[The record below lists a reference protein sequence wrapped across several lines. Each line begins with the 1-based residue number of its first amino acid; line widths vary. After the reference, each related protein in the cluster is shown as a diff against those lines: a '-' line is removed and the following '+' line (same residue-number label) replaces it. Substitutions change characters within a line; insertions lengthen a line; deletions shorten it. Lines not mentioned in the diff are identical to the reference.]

1 MLAAGSVLSRSQEV
15 SHNTAPGAGQTD
27 DYVPFA
33 ARFRAWW
40 EGVEPGAMVQQG
52 QTASV
57 RRNRLI
63 VVDTPLSDGG
73 IDGHRAELRYRLWS
87 RLYGEGFTLPG
98 GQEVTTQFLKYT
110 GLQKAQTVLDLAAGL
125 GGTTRSA
132 ALQFGA
138 TVMGLEPDPEVADLG
153 MKLSEIRGLEAR
165 VPISSY
171 DPETISLAE
180 RAYDVVIMR
189 ERLLG
194 LKARERVLGE
204 MAKALNANG
213 KAVVTDLILS
223 HRDKLESPSVKAMAA
238 ATGVQPWTLGDLCD
252 ACLPAGL
259 HLQLYRDETDG
270 YRRLLIDSWT
280 DFSSNITKETLD
292 RAFVDVLMR
301 EAEAV
306 KRRIAAVNSGAL
318 RYAYIELSRT
328 ESRG

>member
-1 MLAAGSVLSRSQEV
+1 MSGGVSVSRSQEI
-15 SHNTAPGAGQTD
+15 SFSPAPGAGPAD

-110 GLQKAQTVLDLAAGL
+110 GVQKAQAVLDLAAGL
-125 GGTTRSA
+125 GGTTRAA

-165 VPISSY
+165 VPIASY
-171 DPETISLAE
+171 DPGTFSLAE
-180 RAYDVVIMR
+180 RAYDMIVMR
-189 ERLLG
+189 ERLFG
-194 LKARERVLGE
+194 LHGRERVLAQ
-204 MAKALNANG
+204 MAKALNAGG
-213 KAVVTDLILS
+213 KAVLTDLVLA
-223 HRDKLESPSVKAMAA
+223 HRDKLGAPSVKAMAEVS
-238 ATGVQPWTLGDLCD
+238 GIEPWTLGDFTD
-252 ACLPAGL
+252 ACHKVGL
-259 HLQLYRDETDG
+259 HLQLFRDETDG

-280 DFSSNITKETLD
+280 DFSNNITKETLD

-328 ESRG
+328 ETRG

>member
-1 MLAAGSVLSRSQEV
+1 VVSKSQEV
-15 SHNTAPGAGQTD
+15 SHSAAPGSGQAD

-63 VVDTPLSDGG
+63 VVDSPLNDSG
-73 IDGHRAELRYRLWS
+73 IDGHSAELRYRLWS

-110 GLQKAQTVLDLAAGL
+110 GIRKAQAVLDLAAGL

-165 VPISSY
+165 VPIASY
-171 DPETISLAE
+171 DPETFSLAE
-180 RAYDVVIMR
+180 RAYDMIIMR
-189 ERLLG
+189 ERLFG
-194 LKARERVLGE
+194 LPGRERALE
-204 MAKALNANG
+204 QMAKALNVNG
-213 KAVVTDLILS
+213 KVVLTDLVLS
-223 HRDKLESPSVKAMAA
+223 HRDKLESPSVKAIADFA
-238 ATGVQPWTLGDLCD
+238 GVEPWTLGDFYE
-252 ACLPAGL
+252 ASHRVGL
-259 HLQLYRDETDG
+259 HLQLFRDETDG

-280 DFSSNITKETLD
+280 EFSNNITKETLD

-306 KRRIAAVNSGAL
+306 KRRITAVNSGAL
-318 RYAYIELSRT
+318 RYAYMELSRT
-328 ESRG
+328 ETRG

>member
-1 MLAAGSVLSRSQEV
+1 MVSRTQEV
-15 SHNTAPGAGQTD
+15 SMNPAGGAGQAD

-52 QTASV
+52 QSASV

-98 GQEVTTQFLKYT
+98 GQEITTQFLKYT
-110 GLQKAQTVLDLAAGL
+110 GLQKAQAMLDLAAGL
-125 GGTTRSA
+125 GGTTRAA

-138 TVMGLEPDPEVADLG
+138 TVMGLEPDAEVADLG

-165 VPISSY
+165 VPIASY
-171 DPETISLAE
+171 DPETIALAE
-180 RAYDVVIMR
+180 RAYDMIVMR
-189 ERLLG
+189 ERLFALHG
-194 LKARERVLGE
+194 RERVL
-204 MAKALNANG
+204 AQIARSLNAAG
-213 KAVVTDLILS
+213 KAVLTDLVLA
-223 HRDKLESPSVKAMAA
+223 HRDRMATPSVKAMADA
-238 ATGVQPWTLGDLCD
+238 AGIEPWTLGEFAD
-252 ACLPAGL
+252 ACHKAGL
-259 HLQLYRDETDG
+259 HVQLFRDETDG
-270 YRRLLIDSWT
+270 YRRLLIDGWT
-280 DFSSNITKETLD
+280 EFSNNITKETLD

-301 EAEAV
+301 EAESA

-318 RYAYIELSRT
+318 RYAYIELTRT

>member
-1 MLAAGSVLSRSQEV
+1 MG
-15 SHNTAPGAGQTD
+15 PTD

-40 EGVEPGAMVQQG
+40 EGVEPGAMVQPG

-63 VVDTPLSDGG
+63 VVDSPLNDSG
-73 IDGHRAELRYRLWS
+73 IDGHSAELRYRLWS

-110 GLQKAQTVLDLAAGL
+110 GVRKAQAVLDLAAGL

-138 TVMGLEPDPEVADLG
+138 TVMGLEPDAEVADLG

-165 VPISSY
+165 VPIASY
-171 DPETISLAE
+171 DPETMALAE
-180 RAYDVVIMR
+180 RAYDMIIMR
-189 ERLLG
+189 ERLFG
-194 LKARERVLGE
+194 LSGRERVLE
-204 MAKALNANG
+204 QMARALNAAG
-213 KAVVTDLILS
+213 KVVLTDLVLS
-223 HRDKLESPSVKAMAA
+223 HRDKLESPSVKAIAA
-238 ATGVQPWTLGDLCD
+238 STGLEPWTLGDFYE
-252 ACLPAGL
+252 AAHRVGL
-259 HLQLYRDETDG
+259 HLELFRDETDG

-280 DFSSNITKETLD
+280 DFSNNITKETLD

-306 KRRIAAVNSGAL
+306 KRRISAVNSGAL
-318 RYAYIELSRT
+318 RYAYMQLSRA
-328 ESRG
+328 ENRS

>member
-1 MLAAGSVLSRSQEV
+1 VVSKSQEV
-15 SHNTAPGAGQTD
+15 SHSAAPGAGQTD

-40 EGVEPGAMVQQG
+40 EGVEPGAMVQNG

-63 VVDTPLSDGG
+63 VVDSPLSDSG

-98 GQEVTTQFLKYT
+98 GQEVTTQFLKYS
-110 GLQKAQTVLDLAAGL
+110 GVQKAQTVLDLAAGL

-165 VPISSY
+165 VPIASY

-180 RAYDVVIMR
+180 RAYDIIVMR
-189 ERLLG
+189 ERLFG
-194 LKARERVLGE
+194 MKGRERVLQQ
-204 MAKALNANG
+204 MAKALNANA
-213 KAVVTDLILS
+213 KVVLTDLVLS
-223 HRDKLESPSVKAMAA
+223 HRDKLEAPSVKAIAEN
-238 ATGVQPWTLGDLCD
+238 TGMLPWTLGGFSD
-252 ACLPAGL
+252 ACHAVGL
-259 HLQLYRDETDG
+259 HLQLFRDETDG

-280 DFSSNITKETLD
+280 DFSNNITKETLD

-318 RYAYIELSRT
+318 RYAYIELTRT
-328 ESRG
+328 DSRG

>member
-1 MLAAGSVLSRSQEV
+1 MVSKSQEV
-15 SHNTAPGAGQTD
+15 SHSAAPGSGQAD

-63 VVDTPLSDGG
+63 VVDSPLNDSG
-73 IDGHRAELRYRLWS
+73 IDGHSAELRYRLWS

-110 GLQKAQTVLDLAAGL
+110 GIRKAQAVLDLAAGL

-165 VPISSY
+165 VPIASY
-171 DPETISLAE
+171 DPETFSLAE
-180 RAYDVVIMR
+180 RAYDMIIMR
-189 ERLLG
+189 ERLFG
-194 LKARERVLGE
+194 LPGRERALE
-204 MAKALNANG
+204 QMAKALNVNG
-213 KAVVTDLILS
+213 KVVLTDLVLS
-223 HRDKLESPSVKAMAA
+223 HRDKLESPSVKAIADFA
-238 ATGVQPWTLGDLCD
+238 GVEPWTLGDFYE
-252 ACLPAGL
+252 ASHRVGL
-259 HLQLYRDETDG
+259 HLQLFRDETDG

-280 DFSSNITKETLD
+280 EFSNNITKETLD

-306 KRRIAAVNSGAL
+306 KRRITAVNSGAL
-318 RYAYIELSRT
+318 RYAYMELSRT
-328 ESRG
+328 ETRG

>member
-1 MLAAGSVLSRSQEV
+1 MSKSQEI
-15 SHNTAPGAGQTD
+15 SYSSAPGAGQAD

-52 QTASV
+52 QTPSV

-63 VVDTPLSDGG
+63 VVDTPLSAGG

-110 GLQKAQTVLDLAAGL
+110 GVQKAQAVLDLAAGL
-125 GGTTRSA
+125 GGTTRAA

-165 VPISSY
+165 VPIASY

-180 RAYDVVIMR
+180 RAYDMIVMR
-189 ERLLG
+189 ERLFG
-194 LKARERVLGE
+194 LHGRERVLAQ
-204 MAKALNANG
+204 MAKALNAGG
-213 KAVVTDLILS
+213 KAVLTDLVLA
-223 HRDKLESPSVKAMAA
+223 HRDKLGAPSVKAMAEVS
-238 ATGVQPWTLGDLCD
+238 GIEPWTLGDFTD
-252 ACLPAGL
+252 ACQKVGL
-259 HLQLYRDETDG
+259 HLSLFRDETDG

-280 DFSSNITKETLD
+280 DFSNNITKETLD

-306 KRRIAAVNSGAL
+306 KRRIAAVNAGAL
-318 RYAYIELSRT
+318 RYAYIELFRT
-328 ESRG
+328 ETRS

>member
-1 MLAAGSVLSRSQEV
+1 MVSRSQEV
-15 SHNTAPGAGQTD
+15 SHNAAPGSGQAD

-63 VVDTPLSDGG
+63 VVDSPLNDSG
-73 IDGHRAELRYRLWS
+73 IDGHSAELRYRLWS

-110 GLQKAQTVLDLAAGL
+110 GVQKAQAVLDLSAGL

-138 TVMGLEPDPEVADLG
+138 TVMGLEPDPDVADLG

-165 VPISSY
+165 VPIASY
-171 DPETISLAE
+171 DPETIALAE
-180 RAYDVVIMR
+180 RAYDMIIMR
-189 ERLLG
+189 ERLFG
-194 LKARERVLGE
+194 LRGRAHVLE
-204 MAKALNANG
+204 QMAKALNAGG
-213 KAVVTDLILS
+213 KVVLTDLVLA
-223 HRDKLESPSVKAMAA
+223 HHDKLGNPSVKAIAE
-238 ATGVQPWTLGDLCD
+238 TSGVEPWTLGDFYE
-252 ACLPAGL
+252 ACHRVGL
-259 HLQLYRDETDG
+259 HLQLFRDETDG

-280 DFSSNITKETLD
+280 EFSNNITKETLD

-301 EAEAV
+301 EAETV
-306 KRRIAAVNSGAL
+306 KRRITAVNSGAL
-318 RYAYIELSRT
+318 RYAYMELSRT
-328 ESRG
+328 ETRG

>member
-1 MLAAGSVLSRSQEV
+1 VSRSQQV
-15 SHNTAPGAGQTD
+15 SHNEAAGAGQTD

-52 QTASV
+52 QQASV

-63 VVDTPLSDGG
+63 VVDSKGDGSG
-73 IDGHRAELRYRLWS
+73 IDGHTAELRYRLWS

-98 GQEVTTQFLKYT
+98 GQEVTTQILKYT
-110 GLQKAQTVLDLAAGL
+110 GVEKAQAVLDLAAGL
-125 GGTTRSA
+125 GGTARAA

-171 DPETISLAE
+171 DPETVSLAD
-180 RAYDVVIMR
+180 RAYDMVIMR
-189 ERLLG
+189 ERLFSMP
-194 LKARERVLGE
+194 AREHVLEQMG
-204 MAKALNANG
+204 KALNPGGKVVLTDLVLGHREKVDSPAI
-213 KAVVTDLILS
+213 KAVFD
-223 HRDKLESPSVKAMAA
+223 E
-238 ATGVQPWTLGDLCD
+238 TGVKPWTLGDFYEVALG
-252 ACLPAGL
+252 LGL
-259 HLQLYRDETDG
+259 HMQLFRDETEG

-280 DFSSNITKETLD
+280 DFSHNITKETLD

-301 EAEAV
+301 EAETV

-318 RYAYIELSRT
+318 RYAYFELSRS